1 MLFTFSFC
9 SPETEK
15 CSVVSPAFSFSTDAK
30 MWRKMLLLFTV
41 SFPTDFFFSTNL
53 QRFLDVY
60 VIWRWV
66 QICVCRRGR
75 GESCWRN
82 RSRKPFLLSRLH
94 SLLGWGDPGGEGRP
108 CSPAGRGNP
117 GRSGRLC
124 SAAEIPAAVTWGQ
137 ALGYQCWW
145 RWIIP
150 LQALARLCQVF
161 MWCHMP
167 LSAVWSG
174 LGQWN

>member
-9 SPETEK
+9 SPETEMQ
-15 CSVVSPAFSFSTDAK
+15 CSISSFQ
-30 MWRKMLLLFTV
+30 LLHRCKNVEENVTTFHCLI
-41 SFPTDFFFSTNL
+41 SYRSFFFSTNL

-161 MWCHMP
+161 MWCHTP